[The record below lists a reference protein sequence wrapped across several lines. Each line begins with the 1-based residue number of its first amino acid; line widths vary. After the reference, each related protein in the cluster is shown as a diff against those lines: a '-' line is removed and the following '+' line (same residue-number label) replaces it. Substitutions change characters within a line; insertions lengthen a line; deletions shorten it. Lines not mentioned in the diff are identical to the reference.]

1 MTCPRWHLDQIKH
14 WPFGVFFDQFSSQ
27 KPLFSWSGVLLFSEL
42 KGIGLALL
50 QDESKGIGYILLPNE
65 SGGIKFILL
74 LDELGNIGIK
84 NHCCLGN

>member
-1 MTCPRWHLDQIKH
+1 LTNFL
-14 WPFGVFFDQFSSQ
+14 SQ
-27 KPLFSWSGVLLFSEL
+27 KPLFSWSDVLLFGEL

-50 QDESKGIGYILLPNE
+50 QDESKDINYILLPNE

-74 LDELGNIGIK
+74 LNELGNIGIE